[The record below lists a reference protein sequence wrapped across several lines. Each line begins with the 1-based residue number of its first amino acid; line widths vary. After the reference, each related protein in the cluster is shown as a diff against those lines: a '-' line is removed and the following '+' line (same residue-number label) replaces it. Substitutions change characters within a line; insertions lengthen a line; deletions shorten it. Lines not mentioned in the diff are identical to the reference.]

1 MVPRSARVIETG
13 ERWVT
18 AAPREAK
25 TAKKKKKKKKKKIH
39 PLIIK
44 RLLTLH

>member
-1 MVPRSARVIETG
+1 LRLA
-13 ERWVT
+13 

>member
-1 MVPRSARVIETG
+1 MVPRSARVIEAG

-25 TAKKKKKKKKKKIH
+25 TAKKKKKKKKKIH

>member
-1 MVPRSARVIETG
+1 MVPRSARVIEAG

-25 TAKKKKKKKKKKIH
+25 TAKKKKKKKKKIH

-44 RLLTLH
+44 RLFTLH

>member
-1 MVPRSARVIETG
+1 MVPRSALVIEAG

-25 TAKKKKKKKKKKIH
+25 TAKKKKKKKIH

-44 RLLTLH
+44 MLLTLH

>member
-1 MVPRSARVIETG
+1 MVPRSARVIEAG

-25 TAKKKKKKKKKKIH
+25 TAKKKKKKKKIH